1 MSDNYSKPPVNFRK
15 QPTDVNPGAGASPSP
30 LASDLPLDGIS
41 ANDARDP
48 GYLDQQIISE
58 NV

>member
-1 MSDNYSKPPVNFRK
+1 MSDNYRKPPVNFRK
-15 QPTDVNPGAGASPSP
+15 QPTDVNPGPGADPAP
-30 LASDLPLDGIS
+30 PATELPLDGIS

-58 NV
+58 NK